1 MCMCVCVCVCVCVS
15 TQVPAFLNGLR
26 LGFSEFEVM
35 NVFDECMCGENSLN
49 ISIYFFFITEVFFR
63 GFWGKNVI
71 SVYIS
76 TVFN

>member
-1 MCMCVCVCVCVCVS
+1 MARKCPTLCVCVCVCVS

-49 ISIYFFFITEVFFR
+49 ISIYFFFFLVQRWFLEAF
-63 GFWGKNVI
+63 GEKM
-71 SVYIS
+71 
-76 TVFN
+76 